1 MLDSDYGTVPPLQ
14 NGSDY
19 GTVPPLQNGEQIVT
33 AVLTCFSEGW
43 LKSLSMPLLSFLCTF
58 PLSTTSHTSTFTV
71 SLVTGGGKGKEGGR
85 REERGREGMEEGGR
99 EGREGR
105 REGGRG
111 RNGEGGKEDMH
122 TVCTNMG
129 HSSF

>member
-71 SLVTGGGKGKEGGR
+71 SLVTGGGEGKEGGR